1 MTADQ
6 DYRAAR
12 VARHA
17 QAEREARGDT
27 RREIVRVVVMIAF
40 WVACGLFLLGMALHV
55 TDRAIGMAFWGGG
68 HAVWIGGVATAIHS
82 GYRRAEA
89 AGDARCLPRG
99 GPGHAI
105 ALERPGP

>member
-17 QAEREARGDT
+17 RAEREARGDT
-27 RREIVRVVVMIAF
+27 RREIFRVVVMIAF

-55 TDRAIGMAFWGGG
+55 TDRSIGMAFWWAG
-68 HAVWIGGVATAIHS
+68 HAVWIGGVASAIHS
-82 GYRRAEA
+82 AYRRGEER
-89 AGDARCLPRG
+89 GDW
-99 GPGHAI
+99 
-105 ALERPGP
+105 